1 MKVRLDRLKGR
12 KPAPLSDQILAAGLN
27 LEFDHSQEANWN
39 FISLLQRAV
48 DEQTLLYVPI
58 LTSQT
63 SELDEVDPL
72 DLEMYLLPEKELFRK
87 VDLEHGGQAYCAF
100 LTVPED
106 QEGPAA
112 EYRPIK
118 AEEIFRAALEDPDCE
133 GLILNPW
140 DLSAML
146 THELLALVLNEDGRS
161 ASCSLYIN
169 YGEVCDQDC
178 DVIANIAEHPFEE
191 TEHDQKLIFD
201 RGGEA
206 LRSVCAKLTPP
217 KPGQIVVTS
226 SGIGRS
232 ASIFHAALPEVI
244 REESLHQLIDAILE
258 RALHMG
264 YTSVSLPSIG
274 NEIAPYLP
282 EVPFAVLAVSGWFC
296 RHPDSGMSVTIST
309 RSKKTYDLFCAYLF
323 DDLEDSEDLDE
334 EKFGSDLEEID
345 LPIESGKTKDTPAL
359 PKETGT
365 APSSDK

>member
-1 MKVRLDRLKGR
+1 M
-12 KPAPLSDQILAAGLN
+12 
-27 LEFDHSQEANWN
+27 
-39 FISLLQRAV
+39 
-48 DEQTLLYVPI
+48 
-58 LTSQT
+58 
-63 SELDEVDPL
+63 
-72 DLEMYLLPEKELFRK
+72 PEKELFRK

-112 EYRPIK
+112 EYRPVK

-191 TEHDQKLIFD
+191 TEHDPKLIFD

-282 EVPFAVLAVSGWFC
+282 EGPFAVLAVSGWFC

-309 RSKKTYDLFCAYLF
+309 RSKKRTTCSAPICSMISKTVKISTKKN
-323 DDLEDSEDLDE
+323 LEAIWRKSICPSKAARPKTRRLCQKKPEPPR
-334 EKFGSDLEEID
+334 
-345 LPIESGKTKDTPAL
+345 LPINNRRLSPSLKPVRNEPDRPAK
-359 PKETGT
+359 PKRS
-365 APSSDK
+365 ACFRILRKSVCRFV